1 MTITRPVAGR
11 RAIEVLLQ
19 TELKDAPAGRLV
31 LVDAVWDPEEVNTEF
46 TVAVG
51 GGPRRVVVT
60 DQHSPLGVT
69 EAWHR
74 HLADGADDSV
84 LVVTGTVPADQL
96 GLDLRAHAVRRHPLP
111 VDRAEIVAQ
120 LFGAAD
126 LDPRMLGE
134 HWLLDA
140 LLQAEPLDGWPGV
153 GSVLTRDRAVRALIG
168 ARLGLGDPASDTL
181 DLDADALFAWTRTPA
196 GPSLYAALPKE
207 EQRGLETWLARTVGP
222 AALTLLT
229 LAAEGRGSDA
239 LPLGVL
245 ASAALGSRSSDAAGF
260 ALGTLFGPA
269 LASFDTLRPFADAAT
284 GVLTRWIAQA
294 EGPTAPAGPARSR
307 VVAVLERADRLAAD
321 ARLTDLVRGDR
332 LLPSGY
338 LGRLRALAA
347 CLGSR
352 GEGATALAESA
363 LRDLEAHQLAAL
375 YAQSTETARTAVRLM
390 RWLASEP
397 TPPAT
402 VGQAV
407 QEHLTS
413 SGRADLA
420 IGVLAEGDASRDT
433 AVGEAYRRL
442 ISAAR
447 ERRAALDAHVAG
459 LLASWSETA
468 CQQANGGALLIEDVL
483 ARTAAP
489 LAQGGG
495 RPLILVLDGMSADI
509 AVRIAGELDGRAWTE
524 IVPAAAQGTR
534 PLRQAAVSMLPSI
547 TRVSRASLLS
557 GRPCEGGQAAERTG
571 FTAFWRKRHRD
582 AHLFHKGGYEGP
594 PGHRLAPELVQAL
607 ASDDIVAVVVNTIDD
622 ALADGREATSGRWSL
637 ADIGKLPDLLN
648 AARDYGRPVVLVS
661 DHGHIVD
668 RTERGHQPAEVTG
681 VRGARWRTGD
691 PRDGEV
697 ALTGPR
703 VLTDG
708 RRITAAWRDDL
719 RYTARQAGYHGGASL
734 AEVTVPVITLV
745 PSGGAVPSG
754 WVLLPPESAE
764 PAWWKKHDTAAVREA
779 EAAADAED
787 GAGAEKGAVTGV
799 VSRAGSASPASGAAP
814 RGRAE
819 PSADVDDGSKAARPA
834 RHTTASGRLTL
845 GQRTV
850 RSAAY
855 RAQRE
860 FVRAAPSEKA
870 VEAALDALDAAGGKL
885 SPGAVAAAAQAA
897 TGKSQRN
904 PARFATMLERLL
916 NIDGYPVLRL
926 VESGRTVQ
934 LDRALLTQQ
943 FPSPEGT
950 A

>member
-1 MTITRPVAGR
+1 MTATRPVAGR
-11 RAIEVLLQ
+11 RAIEMLLQ
-19 TELKDAPAGRLV
+19 TELKRAPDHRLV

-51 GGPRRVVVT
+51 GGHRRVVVT

-69 EAWHR
+69 DAWHR
-74 HLADGADDSV
+74 HLAGGAGDGSDDDSV
-84 LVVTGTVPADQL
+84 LVVTGTVPPEQL

-120 LFGAAD
+120 LFGATD
-126 LDPRMLGE
+126 LDRRMLGE

-140 LLQAEPLDGWPGV
+140 LLQAEPLDGWPRV
-153 GSVLTRDRAVRALIG
+153 GAVLTRDRAVRALLA

-196 GPSLYAALPKE
+196 GPSLYADLPEE
-207 EQRGLETWLARTVGP
+207 EQHGLEAWLARTVGP
-222 AALTLLT
+222 AAPTLLT
-229 LAAEGRGSDA
+229 LAAEGRGGDA

-245 ASAALGSRSSDAAGF
+245 ASAALGSRSAEAAGF

-294 EGPTAPAGPARSR
+294 EGPTAPAGAARSR

-338 LGRLRALAA
+338 LGRLRTLAA

-375 YAQSTETARTAVRLM
+375 YAASTETARTAVRLM
-390 RWLASEP
+390 RWLA
-397 TPPAT
+397 TDPASLMT
-402 VGQAV
+402 VGDAV
-407 QEHLTS
+407 GEHLAS
-413 SGRADLA
+413 SGWADLA
-420 IGVLAEGDASRDT
+420 IGVLAEGDASRDA

-442 ISAAR
+442 IGAAG
-447 ERRAALDAHVAG
+447 ERRAALDARFAG

-483 ARTAAP
+483 AREAAP

-495 RPLILVLDGMSADI
+495 RPLVLVLDGMSADV
-509 AVRIAGELDGRAWTE
+509 AVRIAGELDRRAWTE
-524 IVPAAAQGTR
+524 IVPAAAKGTL
-534 PLRQAAVSMLPSI
+534 PVRQAAVSMLPSV

-557 GRPCEGGQAAERTG
+557 GRPSEGGQAAERTG
-571 FTAFWRKRHRD
+571 FAAFWRKRHRG

-594 PGHRLAPELVQAL
+594 PGHRLAPELVQVL

-622 ALADGREATSGRWSL
+622 ALADGREGTTGRWGL
-637 ADIGKLPDLLN
+637 TDIGKLPDLLN

-681 VRGARWRTGD
+681 VRGARWRTGN
-691 PRDGEV
+691 PGDGEV
-697 ALTGPR
+697 TLFGPR
-703 VLTDG
+703 VLTEG

-754 WVLLPPESAE
+754 WVLLPTESAE
-764 PAWWKKHDTAAVREA
+764 PAWWKESDTAVVPKAAPQEA
-779 EAAADAED
+779 E
-787 GAGAEKGAVTGV
+787 
-799 VSRAGSASPASGAAP
+799 
-814 RGRAE
+814 E
-819 PSADVDDGSKAARPA
+819 PPSEPA
-834 RHTTASGRLTL
+834 RRATPSGQLTL

-850 RSAAY
+850 RSAPY
-855 RAQRE
+855 RTQRE
-860 FVRAAPSEKA
+860 FVRAAPTDKA
-870 VEAALDALDAAGGKL
+870 VQAALDALDAAGGKL

-916 NIDGYPVLRL
+916 NIDGYPVLQL

-934 LDRALLTQQ
+934 LDRALLSQQ
-943 FPSPEGT
+943 FPPPEGT

>member
-1 MTITRPVAGR
+1 MTATRPVAGR

-19 TELKDAPAGRLV
+19 TELKRAPDHRLV

-46 TVAVG
+46 TVEIG
-51 GGPRRVVVT
+51 GGHRRVVVT
-60 DQHSPLGVT
+60 DEHSPLGVT
-69 EAWHR
+69 DAWHR
-74 HLADGADDSV
+74 HLAGGAGDGAGDDSV
-84 LVVTGTVPADQL
+84 LVVTGTVPPEQL

-126 LDPRMLGE
+126 LDRRMLGE

-140 LLQAEPLDGWPGV
+140 LLQAEPLDGWPRV
-153 GSVLTRDRAVRALIG
+153 GAVLTRDRAVRALLG

-196 GPSLYAALPKE
+196 GPSLYADLPEE
-207 EQRGLETWLARTVGP
+207 EQRGLETWLGRTVGP
-222 AALTLLT
+222 AAPTLLT
-229 LAAEGRGSDA
+229 LAAEGRGGDA

-245 ASAALGSRSSDAAGF
+245 ASAALSTGSAQAAGF

-294 EGPTAPAGPARSR
+294 EGPTAPASAARSR

-338 LGRLRALAA
+338 LGRLRTLAA

-375 YAQSTETARTAVRLM
+375 YAESTETARTAVRLM
-390 RWLASEP
+390 RWLATAPASPVTVSE
-397 TPPAT
+397 
-402 VGQAV
+402 AV
-407 QEHLTS
+407 REHLAS
-413 SGRADLA
+413 SGWADLA

-442 ISAAR
+442 IGAAR
-447 ERRAALDAHVAG
+447 ERRAALDARFAG

-483 ARTAAP
+483 ARAAAP

-495 RPLILVLDGMSADI
+495 RPLVLVLDGMSADV
-509 AVRIAGELDGRAWTE
+509 AVRIAGELDRRAWTE
-524 IVPAAAQGTR
+524 IVPAAAKGTL
-534 PLRQAAVSMLPSI
+534 PVRQAAVSMLPSV

-557 GRPCEGGQAAERTG
+557 GRPSEGGQAAERTG
-571 FTAFWRKRHRD
+571 FAAFWRKRHRG
-582 AHLFHKGGYEGP
+582 AYLFHKGGYEGP

-622 ALADGREATSGRWSL
+622 ALADGREGTTGRWGL
-637 ADIGKLPDLLN
+637 TDIGKLPDLLN

-691 PRDGEV
+691 PGDGEV
-697 ALTGPR
+697 ALSGPR

-745 PSGGAVPSG
+745 PAGGAVPSG

-764 PAWWKKHDTAAVREA
+764 PAWWKESDTAAAPE
-779 EAAADAED
+779 
-787 GAGAEKGAVTGV
+787 
-799 VSRAGSASPASGAAP
+799 AAP
-814 RGRAE
+814 RGAE
-819 PSADVDDGSKAARPA
+819 EPPAGPGAPKAEPA
-834 RHTTASGRLTL
+834 RHATPSGRLSL

-850 RSAAY
+850 RSAPY
-855 RAQRE
+855 RTQRE
-860 FVRAAPSEKA
+860 FVRAAPTDKA

-885 SPGAVAAAAQAA
+885 SPGAVAAAAQTA

-916 NIDGYPVLRL
+916 NIDGYPVLQL

-934 LDRALLTQQ
+934 LDRALLSQQ
-943 FPSPEGT
+943 FPPPEGT

>member
-1 MTITRPVAGR
+1 MTATRPVAGR
-11 RAIEVLLQ
+11 RAIEVLLR
-19 TELKDAPAGRLV
+19 TELKNAPGCRLV
-31 LVDAVWDPEEVNTEF
+31 LVDAVWDADEKDTEF

-51 GGPRRVVVT
+51 GGSRRVVVT
-60 DQHSPLGVT
+60 DQHSPLGVAD
-69 EAWHR
+69 AWHR
-74 HLADGADDSV
+74 HLAGDTTEDDSV
-84 LVVTGTVPADQL
+84 LVVTGTVPAEQL
-96 GLDLRAHAVRRHPLP
+96 GLDLRAHAVDKHPLP
-111 VDRAEIVAQ
+111 VNRAEIVPQ

-134 HWLLDA
+134 HWLLEA
-140 LLQAEPLDGWPGV
+140 LLQAEPLDGWPRV
-153 GSVLTRDRAVRALIG
+153 GAVLTRDRAVRALIC

-181 DLDADALFAWTRTPA
+181 DLDAGTLFAWTRTPA
-196 GPSLYAALPKE
+196 GPALYASLSAD
-207 EQRGLETWLARTVGP
+207 EQRGLAAWLARTVGP
-222 AALTLLT
+222 AAPTLLA

-245 ASAALGSRSSDAAGF
+245 ASAALGSRTAEAAGF

-294 EGPTAPAGPARSR
+294 EGTAVPSGAARSR
-307 VVAVLERADRLAAD
+307 VLAVLERADKLAAD

-338 LGRLRALAA
+338 QSRLRALAV
-347 CLGSR
+347 CLDSR
-352 GEGATALAESA
+352 GAGAPAVAESA
-363 LRDLEAHQLAAL
+363 LRDLGAHQLAAL
-375 YAQSTETARTAVRLM
+375 RADSTETARTAVRLM
-390 RWLASEP
+390 RWLATEP
-397 TPPAT
+397 AAPAT

-407 QEHLTS
+407 QEHLSS
-413 SGRADLA
+413 SGWADLA
-420 IGVLAEGDASRDT
+420 IGVLAEGDASRDP
-433 AVGEAYRRL
+433 AVGEAYQRL
-442 ISAAR
+442 IGAAR
-447 ERRAALDAHVAG
+447 ERRTALDARFAE
-459 LLASWSETA
+459 LLASWTENA
-468 CQQANGGALLIEDVL
+468 HQQANGGALLIEDVL

-495 RPLILVLDGMSADI
+495 RPLVLVLDGMSADV
-509 AVRIAGELDGRAWTE
+509 AVRIAGELDARAWTE
-524 IVPAAAQGTR
+524 IVPAVEKGTLPR
-534 PLRQAAVSMLPSI
+534 RQAAVSMLPSV
-547 TRVSRASLLS
+547 TRVSRASLLC
-557 GRPCEGGQAAERTG
+557 GRPSEGGQAAERTG
-571 FTAFWRKRHRD
+571 FAAFWRKRHRK
-582 AHLFHKGGYEGP
+582 AHLFHKGGYEGR
-594 PGHRLAPELVQAL
+594 PGHRLAPELVQTL

-622 ALADGREATSGRWSL
+622 ALADGREGTSGRSGL
-637 ADIGKLPDLLN
+637 TDIGKLPDLLN

-661 DHGHIVD
+661 DHGHVID

-691 PRDGEV
+691 AGEGEV
-697 ALTGPR
+697 ALSGPR

-708 RRITAAWRDDL
+708 KRITAAWRDDL

-745 PSGGAVPSG
+745 PSEGVVPSG
-754 WVLLPPESAE
+754 WVLLPPESTE
-764 PAWWKKHDTAAVREA
+764 PLWWKSSE
-779 EAAADAED
+779 AADAD
-787 GAGAEKGAVTGV
+787 AVPEQ
-799 VSRAGSASPASGAAP
+799 ADQAPAAP
-814 RGRAE
+814 PR
-819 PSADVDDGSKAARPA
+819 RPA
-834 RHTTASGRLTL
+834 PGRTSATGPLTL
-845 GQRTV
+845 GRRTV
-850 RSAAY
+850 RSAPY
-855 RAQRE
+855 RTQRE
-860 FVRAAPSEKA
+860 FVRLAPTDKA

-916 NIDGYPVLRL
+916 NIDGYPVLQL

>member
-1 MTITRPVAGR
+1 VTATRPVAGR
-11 RAIEVLLQ
+11 RAVEVLLR
-19 TELKDAPAGRLV
+19 TELRHAPGRRLV
-31 LVDAVWDPEEVNTEF
+31 LVDAVWDPEELTTEF
-46 TVAVG
+46 TVEVG
-51 GGPRRVVVT
+51 GGRRRVVVT
-60 DQHSPLGVT
+60 DQRSALGIAD
-69 EAWHR
+69 AWHR
-74 HLADGADDSV
+74 HLAGGAGDDDSV
-84 LVVTGTVPADQL
+84 LVVTGTVPPDQL

-140 LLQAEPLDGWPGV
+140 LLQAEPLDGWPRV
-153 GSVLTRDRAVRALIG
+153 GAVLTRDRAVRALLG

-196 GPSLYAALPKE
+196 GPSRYAALPEE

-222 AALTLLT
+222 AAPTLLT
-229 LAAEGRGSDA
+229 LAAEGRGGDA

-245 ASAALGSRSSDAAGF
+245 ASAALGSRSAEAAGF

-269 LASFDTLRPFADAAT
+269 LAAFDTLRPFADAAT

-294 EGPTAPAGPARSR
+294 EGASGPAGAVRSR

-321 ARLTDLVRGDR
+321 ARLSDLVRGDR

-347 CLGSR
+347 CLGSH
-352 GEGATALAESA
+352 GGGAPALAEAA

-375 YAQSTETARTAVRLM
+375 YAESTETARTAVRLM
-390 RWLASEP
+390 RWLATSP
-397 TPPAT
+397 PSPAT

-407 QEHLTS
+407 RDHLAS
-413 SGRADLA
+413 SGWADLA
-420 IGVLAEGDASRDT
+420 LGVLAEGDASRDP

-442 ISAAR
+442 IGAAR
-447 ERRAALDAHVAG
+447 ERRSALDARFAG

-468 CQQANGGALLIEDVL
+468 CQQANGGALLIEDAL

-495 RPLILVLDGMSADI
+495 RPLVLVLDGMSADV
-509 AVRIAGELDGRAWTE
+509 AVRIAGELDRRAWTE
-524 IVPAAAQGTR
+524 IVPATAKGALPQ
-534 PLRQAAVSMLPSI
+534 RQAAVSMLPSV

-557 GRPCEGGQAAERTG
+557 GRPSEGGQAAERTG
-571 FTAFWRKRHRD
+571 FAAFWRKRHRD

-594 PGHRLAPELVQAL
+594 PGHRLAPEAVQAL

-622 ALADGREATSGRWSL
+622 ALADGREGTSGRWGL
-637 ADIGKLPDLLN
+637 NDIGKLPDLLN

-668 RTERGHQPAEVTG
+668 RTERGHPPVEVTG
-681 VRGARWRTGD
+681 VRGARWRTGN
-691 PRDGEV
+691 PGETEPGDGEV
-697 ALTGPR
+697 ALSGPR
-703 VLTDG
+703 VLTEG
-708 RRITAAWRDDL
+708 RHITAAWRDDL

-764 PAWWKKHDTAAVREA
+764 PAWWKE
-779 EAAADAED
+779 
-787 GAGAEKGAVTGV
+787 
-799 VSRAGSASPASGAAP
+799 SGAA
-814 RGRAE
+814 AE
-819 PSADVDDGSKAARPA
+819 SKAAVQEAPEPPGGTKEPKARPA
-834 RHTTASGRLTL
+834 RRSTAPSRLTL

-850 RSAAY
+850 RSAPY
-855 RAQRE
+855 RTQRE
-860 FVRAAPSEKA
+860 FVRAAPTEKA

-916 NIDGYPVLRL
+916 NIDGYPVLQL

-943 FPSPEGT
+943 FPPPEGT

>member
-1 MTITRPVAGR
+1 MTAPRPFAGR

-19 TELKDAPAGRLV
+19 TEMTDPNRRLV
-31 LVDAVWDPEEVNTEF
+31 LVDAVWDPEELNTEF

-51 GGPRRVVVT
+51 GGYRRVVVT
-60 DQHSPLGVT
+60 DQQSPLGIID
-69 EAWHR
+69 AWHR
-74 HLADGADDSV
+74 HLAGVAGDSADDDVV
-84 LVVTGTVPADQL
+84 LVVTGSVPPDQL
-96 GLDLRAHAVRRHPLP
+96 SLDLRAHAVRRHPLP

-126 LDPRMLGE
+126 LDRRMLGE

-140 LLQAEPLDGWPGV
+140 LLQAEPLDGWPRV
-153 GSVLTRDRAVRALIG
+153 GAVLTRDRAVRALLG
-168 ARLGLGDPASDTL
+168 ARLRLGDPASDTQ
-181 DLDADALFAWTRTPA
+181 DLDADALFAWTRTSA
-196 GPSLYAALPKE
+196 GPSLYADLPKE
-207 EQRGLETWLARTVGP
+207 EQRGLANWLARTVGP
-222 AALTLLT
+222 AAPTLLT

-239 LPLGVL
+239 LPMGVL
-245 ASAALGSRSSDAAGF
+245 ASAALSSRSAEAAGF
-260 ALGTLFGPA
+260 ALGTLFGQA

-284 GVLTRWIAQA
+284 GVLTRWVAQA
-294 EGPTAPAGPARSR
+294 EGPTAPAGAARSQ
-307 VVAVLERADRLAAD
+307 VAAVLERADRLAAD
-321 ARLTDLVRGDR
+321 ARLTDLVRSDR

-338 LGRLRALAA
+338 LGRLRTLAV

-363 LRDLEAHQLAAL
+363 LRDLEAHQLSAL
-375 YAQSTETARTAVRLM
+375 YADSTETARTAVRLM
-390 RWLASEP
+390 RWLAIA
-397 TPPAT
+397 PPSSAT
-402 VGQAV
+402 VSQAV
-407 QEHLTS
+407 QEHLAS
-413 SGRADLA
+413 SGWADLA
-420 IGVLAEGDASRDT
+420 IGVLAEGDASRDA

-442 ISAAR
+442 IGAAR
-447 ERRAALDAHVAG
+447 ERRAALDARFAG

-495 RPLILVLDGMSADI
+495 RPLILVLDGMSADV
-509 AVRIAGELDGRAWTE
+509 AVRIAGELDRRAWNE
-524 IVPAAAQGTR
+524 IVPATAKGTL
-534 PLRQAAVSMLPSI
+534 PVRQAAVSMLPSV

-557 GRPCEGGQAAERTG
+557 GRPSEGGQAAERIG
-571 FTAFWRKRHRD
+571 FAAFWRKRHRD

-594 PGHRLAPELVQAL
+594 LGHRLAPELVQVL

-622 ALADGREATSGRWSL
+622 ALADGREGTSGRWGL
-637 ADIGKLPDLLN
+637 TDIGKLPDLLN

-668 RTERGHQPAEVTG
+668 RTERAHQPAEATG
-681 VRGARWRTGD
+681 VRGARWRTGN
-691 PRDGEV
+691 PGDGEV
-697 ALTGPR
+697 ALSGPR

-719 RYTARQAGYHGGASL
+719 RYTPRQAGYHGGASL
-734 AEVTVPVITLV
+734 AEVTVPVITVV

-764 PAWWKKHDTAAVREA
+764 PVWWKESGTATTLEAVTQEA
-779 EAAADAED
+779 EVPPAGLDEPKAES
-787 GAGAEKGAVTGV
+787 A
-799 VSRAGSASPASGAAP
+799 SRATP
-814 RGRAE
+814 
-819 PSADVDDGSKAARPA
+819 
-834 RHTTASGRLTL
+834 SGRLTL
-845 GQRTV
+845 GQRAV
-850 RSAAY
+850 RSAPY
-855 RAQRE
+855 RTQRE
-860 FVRAAPSEKA
+860 FVRAAPPDKA
-870 VEAALDALDAAGGKL
+870 VEAALDALEAAGGKL

-916 NIDGYPVLRL
+916 NIDGYPVLQL

-934 LDRALLTQQ
+934 LDRALLSQQ
-943 FPSPEGT
+943 FLSEGT

>member
-1 MTITRPVAGR
+1 MTAARPVAGR
-11 RAIEVLLQ
+11 RAVEVLLQ
-19 TELKDAPAGRLV
+19 TELRRAPDRRLV
-31 LVDAVWDPEEVNTEF
+31 LVDAVWDPDEKDTEF

-51 GGPRRVVVT
+51 GGHRRVVVT

-69 EAWHR
+69 DAWHR
-74 HLADGADDSV
+74 HLAGGTGDDDSV
-84 LVVTGTVPADQL
+84 LVVTGTVPPDQL

-140 LLQAEPLDGWPGV
+140 LLQAEPLDGWPRV
-153 GSVLTRDRAVRALIG
+153 GAVLTRDRAVRALLG

-207 EQRGLETWLARTVGP
+207 EQRGLEAWLARVVGP
-222 AALTLLT
+222 AATTLLT
-229 LAAEGRGSDA
+229 LAAEGRGGDA

-245 ASAALGSRSSDAAGF
+245 ASAALGSHSAEAAGF

-269 LASFDTLRPFADAAT
+269 LASFETLRPFAGAAT

-294 EGPTAPAGPARSR
+294 EGTAAPAGAARSR

-338 LGRLRALAA
+338 LGRLRTLAA

-352 GEGATALAESA
+352 GGGATALAETA

-375 YAQSTETARTAVRLM
+375 YAESTETVRTAVRLM
-390 RWLASEP
+390 RWLATDP
-397 TPPAT
+397 APPAT

-407 QEHLTS
+407 REHLAS
-413 SGRADLA
+413 SGWADLA
-420 IGVLAEGDASRDT
+420 IGVLAEGDAFRDA

-442 ISAAR
+442 IGAAR
-447 ERRAALDAHVAG
+447 ERRAALDARFAG

-483 ARTAAP
+483 ATTAAP

-495 RPLILVLDGMSADI
+495 RPLVLVLDGMSADV

-524 IVPAAAQGTR
+524 IVPAVAKDAPPR
-534 PLRQAAVSMLPSI
+534 RQAAVSMLPSV

-557 GRPCEGGQAAERTG
+557 GRPCEGGQSAERTG
-571 FTAFWRKRHRD
+571 FAAFWRKRHRG
-582 AHLFHKGGYEGP
+582 ARLFHKGGYEGP
-594 PGHRLAPELVQAL
+594 PGHRLAPELLQAL
-607 ASDDIVAVVVNTIDD
+607 GSDDIVAVVVNTVDD
-622 ALADGREATSGRWSL
+622 ALADGREGTSGRWGL
-637 ADIGKLPDLLN
+637 ADLGKLPDLLN

-661 DHGHIVD
+661 DHGHVVD
-668 RTERGHQPAEVTG
+668 RTERGHQPAEATG

-691 PRDGEV
+691 PGDGEV
-697 ALTGPR
+697 ALSGPR

-734 AEVTVPVITLV
+734 AEVTVPVIVLV
-745 PSGGAVPSG
+745 PSEGAVPPG
-754 WVLLPPESAE
+754 WVLLPAESAE
-764 PAWWKKHDTAAVREA
+764 PAWWRESGTAAEP
-779 EAAADAED
+779 EDAP
-787 GAGAEKGAVTGV
+787 
-799 VSRAGSASPASGAAP
+799 RSPAEPPADPAGP
-814 RGRAE
+814 RT
-819 PSADVDDGSKAARPA
+819 RPT
-834 RHTTASGRLTL
+834 RRSPASGRLTL
-845 GQRTV
+845 GRRTV
-850 RSAAY
+850 RSTAY
-855 RAQRE
+855 RTQRE
-860 FVRAAPSEKA
+860 FVRAAPTDKA

-934 LDRALLTQQ
+934 LDRALLGQQ
-943 FPSPEGT
+943 FPPPEGS

>member
-1 MTITRPVAGR
+1 
-11 RAIEVLLQ
+11 
-19 TELKDAPAGRLV
+19 
-31 LVDAVWDPEEVNTEF
+31 
-46 TVAVG
+46 
-51 GGPRRVVVT
+51 
-60 DQHSPLGVT
+60 
-69 EAWHR
+69 
-74 HLADGADDSV
+74 
-84 LVVTGTVPADQL
+84 
-96 GLDLRAHAVRRHPLP
+96 
-111 VDRAEIVAQ
+111 
-120 LFGAAD
+120 
-126 LDPRMLGE
+126 
-134 HWLLDA
+134 
-140 LLQAEPLDGWPGV
+140 
-153 GSVLTRDRAVRALIG
+153 
-168 ARLGLGDPASDTL
+168 
-181 DLDADALFAWTRTPA
+181 
-196 GPSLYAALPKE
+196 
-207 EQRGLETWLARTVGP
+207 
-222 AALTLLT
+222 
-229 LAAEGRGSDA
+229 
-239 LPLGVL
+239 
-245 ASAALGSRSSDAAGF
+245 
-260 ALGTLFGPA
+260 
-269 LASFDTLRPFADAAT
+269 
-284 GVLTRWIAQA
+284 
-294 EGPTAPAGPARSR
+294 
-307 VVAVLERADRLAAD
+307 
-321 ARLTDLVRGDR
+321 LTDLVRGDR

-375 YAQSTETARTAVRLM
+375 YAESTETARTAVRLM
-390 RWLASEP
+390 RWLATDP
-397 TPPAT
+397 TPCAT

-407 QEHLTS
+407 QDHLTS
-413 SGRADLA
+413 SGWADLA

-442 ISAAR
+442 IGAAR
-447 ERRAALDAHVAG
+447 ERRAALDAHFAG

-557 GRPCEGGQAAERTG
+557 GRPSEGGQAAERTG

-622 ALADGREATSGRWSL
+622 ALADGREGTSGRWGL

-691 PRDGEV
+691 PGDGEV

-708 RRITAAWRDDL
+708 RRITAACRDDL

-764 PAWWKKHDTAAVREA
+764 PAWWEKGDTAVPGAGS
-779 EAAADAED
+779 AADSED
-787 GAGAEKGAVTGV
+787 MAGTESKDMAVPGTGAVKGV
-799 VSRAGSASPASGAAP
+799 VSRAESASAASGAAP
-814 RGRAE
+814 RDGGK
-819 PSADVDDGSKAARPA
+819 PPTDVDDGPKAARPA
-834 RHTTASGRLTL
+834 RHATTSGRLTL

-870 VEAALDALDAAGGKL
+870 VEAALDALDEAGGKL

-916 NIDGYPVLRL
+916 NIDGYPVLQL

-934 LDRALLTQQ
+934 LDRALLSQQ
-943 FPSPEGT
+943 FLSPEGT

>member
-1 MTITRPVAGR
+1 MTATRPVAGR
-11 RAIEVLLQ
+11 RAVEVLLQ
-19 TELKDAPAGRLV
+19 TELKHAPDRRLV
-31 LVDAVWDPEEVNTEF
+31 LVDAVWDPEEKDTEF

-51 GGPRRVVVT
+51 GGHRRVVVS

-69 EAWHR
+69 DAWHR
-74 HLADGADDSV
+74 HLSGGAQDDDSV
-84 LVVTGTVPADQL
+84 LVVTGTVPPEQL

-140 LLQAEPLDGWPGV
+140 LLQAEPLDGWPRV
-153 GSVLTRDRAVRALIG
+153 GAVLTRDRAVRALLG

-222 AALTLLT
+222 AAPTLLT
-229 LAAEGRGSDA
+229 LAAEGRGGDA

-245 ASAALGSRSSDAAGF
+245 ASAALGSRSVDAAGF

-294 EGPTAPAGPARSR
+294 EGPTAPAGATRSR

-338 LGRLRALAA
+338 LGRLRTLAA

-375 YAQSTETARTAVRLM
+375 YAESTETARTAVRLM
-390 RWLASEP
+390 RWLA
-397 TPPAT
+397 TAPPSPET

-407 QEHLTS
+407 RKHLAS
-413 SGRADLA
+413 SGWADLA
-420 IGVLAEGDASRDT
+420 IGVLAEGDASRDA
-433 AVGEAYRRL
+433 AVGDAYRRL
-442 ISAAR
+442 IGAAR
-447 ERRAALDAHVAG
+447 ERRAALDARFAG

-468 CQQANGGALLIEDVL
+468 CHQANGGALLIEDVL

-495 RPLILVLDGMSADI
+495 RPLILVLDGMSADV
-509 AVRIAGELDGRAWTE
+509 AVRIAGQLDRRAWTE
-524 IVPAAAQGTR
+524 IVPAAVKGAV
-534 PLRQAAVSMLPSI
+534 PLRQAAVSMLPSV
-547 TRVSRASLLS
+547 TRVSRASLLC
-557 GRPCEGGQAAERTG
+557 GRPSEGGQSAERAG
-571 FTAFWRKRHRD
+571 FTALWRKRHRG

-607 ASDDIVAVVVNTIDD
+607 ASDDIVGVVVNTIDD
-622 ALADGREATSGRWSL
+622 ALADGREGTSGRWAL

-668 RTERGHQPAEVTG
+668 RTERGHQPADVTG
-681 VRGARWRTGD
+681 VCGARWRTGD
-691 PRDGEV
+691 PGDGEV
-697 ALTGPR
+697 ALSGPR

-764 PAWWKKHDTAAVREA
+764 PAWWKESETAAES
-779 EAAADAED
+779 
-787 GAGAEKGAVTGV
+787 AVETM
-799 VSRAGSASPASGAAP
+799 AAP
-814 RGRAE
+814 RNAPQP
-819 PSADVDDGSKAARPA
+819 PSGTNDPTARPA
-834 RHTTASGRLTL
+834 RGAVTSARLTL
-845 GQRTV
+845 GHRTV
-850 RSAAY
+850 RSAPY
-855 RAQRE
+855 RTQRD

-916 NIDGYPVLRL
+916 NIDGYPVLQL

-934 LDRALLTQQ
+934 LDRALLSQQ
-943 FPSPEGT
+943 FLSPEGP

>member
-1 MTITRPVAGR
+1 MKATRPVVGR
-11 RAIEVLLQ
+11 RAIEMLLQ
-19 TELKDAPAGRLV
+19 TELKRAPDHRLV

-51 GGPRRVVVT
+51 GGHRRVVVT

-69 EAWHR
+69 DAWHR
-74 HLADGADDSV
+74 HLAGGAGEGSDDDSV
-84 LVVTGTVPADQL
+84 LVVTGTVPPDQL

-120 LFGAAD
+120 LFGATD
-126 LDPRMLGE
+126 LDRRMLGE

-140 LLQAEPLDGWPGV
+140 LLQAEPLDGWPRV
-153 GSVLTRDRAVRALIG
+153 GAVLTRDRAVRALLS

-196 GPSLYAALPKE
+196 GPSLYADLPEE
-207 EQRGLETWLARTVGP
+207 EQHGLEAWLARTVGP
-222 AALTLLT
+222 AAPTLLT
-229 LAAEGRGSDA
+229 LAAEGRGGDA

-245 ASAALGSRSSDAAGF
+245 ASAALGSRSAEAAGF

-294 EGPTAPAGPARSR
+294 EGPTAPAGAARSR

-338 LGRLRALAA
+338 LGRLRTLAA

-375 YAQSTETARTAVRLM
+375 YAESTETARTAVRLM
-390 RWLASEP
+390 RWLA
-397 TPPAT
+397 TDPASLMT
-402 VGQAV
+402 VGEAV
-407 QEHLTS
+407 REHLTS
-413 SGRADLA
+413 WGWADLA
-420 IGVLAEGDASRDT
+420 IGVLAEGDASRDA

-442 ISAAR
+442 IGAAR
-447 ERRAALDAHVAG
+447 ERRAALDARFAG

-483 ARTAAP
+483 ARAAAP

-495 RPLILVLDGMSADI
+495 RPLVLVLDGMSADV
-509 AVRIAGELDGRAWTE
+509 AVRIAGELDRRAWTE
-524 IVPAAAQGTR
+524 IVPAAAKGTL
-534 PLRQAAVSMLPSI
+534 PVRQAAVSMLPSV

-557 GRPCEGGQAAERTG
+557 GRPSEGGQAAERTG
-571 FTAFWRKRHRD
+571 FATFWRKRHRG

-594 PGHRLAPELVQAL
+594 PGHRLAPELVQVL

-622 ALADGREATSGRWSL
+622 ALADGREGTTGRWGL
-637 ADIGKLPDLLN
+637 TDIGKLPDLLN

-681 VRGARWRTGD
+681 VRGARWRTGN
-691 PRDGEV
+691 PGDGEV
-697 ALTGPR
+697 ALSGPR
-703 VLTDG
+703 VLTEG

-764 PAWWKKHDTAAVREA
+764 PAWWKESDTAAAPQEA
-779 EAAADAED
+779 E
-787 GAGAEKGAVTGV
+787 
-799 VSRAGSASPASGAAP
+799 
-814 RGRAE
+814 E
-819 PSADVDDGSKAARPA
+819 PPSEPA
-834 RHTTASGRLTL
+834 RRATPSGRLTL

-850 RSAAY
+850 RSAPY
-855 RAQRE
+855 RTQRE
-860 FVRAAPSEKA
+860 FVRAAPTDKA
-870 VEAALDALDAAGGKL
+870 VQAALDALDAAGGKL

-916 NIDGYPVLRL
+916 NIDGYPVLQL

-934 LDRALLTQQ
+934 LDRALLSQQ
-943 FPSPEGT
+943 FPPPEGT

>member
-1 MTITRPVAGR
+1 MTATRPVAGR
-11 RAIEVLLQ
+11 RAVEVLLK
-19 TELKDAPAGRLV
+19 TELKNTPDSRLV
-31 LVDAVWDPEEVNTEF
+31 LVDAVWDAEELDTEF
-46 TVAVG
+46 TVEIG
-51 GGPRRVVVT
+51 GEQRRVVVT
-60 DQHSPLGVT
+60 DQHSPLGAT

-74 HLADGADDSV
+74 HLTGGTGQDDSV
-84 LVVTGTVPADQL
+84 LVVTGTVPPDQL

-120 LFGAAD
+120 LFAAAD

-140 LLQAEPLDGWPGV
+140 LLQAEPLDGWPRIGT
-153 GSVLTRDRAVRALIG
+153 VLTRDRAVRALLG
-168 ARLGLGDPASDTL
+168 ARLGLGDPASETL
-181 DLDADALFAWTRTPA
+181 DLDADALFAWTRTLA
-196 GPSLYAALPKE
+196 GPSLYAALAAD

-222 AALTLLT
+222 AATTLLT
-229 LAAEGRGSDA
+229 LAAEGRGGDA

-245 ASAALGSRSSDAAGF
+245 ASAALSSRSAEAAGF

-284 GVLTRWIAQA
+284 GVLTRWVAQA
-294 EGPTAPAGPARSR
+294 EVPTAPADGARSK
-307 VVAVLERADRLAAD
+307 VMAVLERADRLAAD

-338 LGRLRALAA
+338 LGRLRTLAT
-347 CLGSR
+347 CLASR

-363 LRDLEAHQLAAL
+363 LRDLEAHQLATL
-375 YAQSTETARTAVRLM
+375 YSESTETARTAVRLM
-390 RWLASEP
+390 RWLATEP
-397 TPPAT
+397 APPAT
-402 VGQAV
+402 VGRAV
-407 QEHLTS
+407 QEHLAS
-413 SGRADLA
+413 SGWADLA
-420 IGVLAEGDASRDT
+420 IGVLAEGDASRDA

-442 ISAAR
+442 IGAAR
-447 ERRAALDAHVAG
+447 ERRAALDAQFVG

-495 RPLILVLDGMSADI
+495 RPLVLVLDGMSADV

-524 IVPAAAQGTR
+524 IVPAAAKSSL
-534 PLRQAAVSMLPSI
+534 PLRQAAVSMLPSV

-557 GRPCEGGQAAERTG
+557 GRPSEGGQTAERTG
-571 FTAFWRKRHRD
+571 FTAFWRKRHRG

-622 ALADGREATSGRWSL
+622 ALADGREGTSGHWGL

-648 AARDYGRPVVLVS
+648 AARDYGRPVILVS
-661 DHGHIVD
+661 DHGHIID
-668 RTERGHQPAEVTG
+668 RTERGHPPAEVTG

-691 PRDGEV
+691 PSAGEV
-697 ALTGPR
+697 ALSGPR

-754 WVLLPPESAE
+754 WSLLPPESTE
-764 PAWWKKHDTAAVREA
+764 PAWWKKSDTTAESEAVPQEA
-779 EAAADAED
+779 PEPPAD
-787 GAGAEKGAVTGV
+787 
-799 VSRAGSASPASGAAP
+799 P
-814 RGRAE
+814 AE
-819 PSADVDDGSKAARPA
+819 PKPDPEARPV
-834 RHTTASGRLTL
+834 RRSTASGRFTL

-850 RSAAY
+850 RSAPY

-860 FVRAAPSEKA
+860 FVRAAPSDRA
-870 VEAALDALDAAGGKL
+870 VEAVLDALDAAGGKL
-885 SPGAVAAAAQAA
+885 SPGAVAAAAQTA

-916 NIDGYPVLRL
+916 NIDGYPVLQL

-934 LDRALLTQQ
+934 LDRALLSQQ
-943 FPSPEGT
+943 FPAPEGT
-950 A
+950 T